1 MTTRPDVRA
10 KLLAG
15 PEVLVLEISS
25 KALVIEADVHLRPN
39 SGIGLN
45 ITMANVT
52 YQARGRVTSVDA
64 SLAAGGIKYRANVAL
79 DAEIAAFSAQHGPES
94 NIEHQHP
101 AAPAQSGLTEGV
113 LEQTVKELENR
124 LSAAEARAEQ
134 AEARL
139 KEVEGLQANA
149 ATAMKQAGTR
159 IKQLEQIIETTQ
171 QRETALTTHL
181 TDAELA
187 WQAERDKLQAETAET
202 VERAALMEA
211 AYEKDR
217 RDWTAQ
223 KSRLTSRLEA
233 TERWCADQQDVLY
246 EIQGPVAKLSALLAG
261 WTPDRASDSA
271 DEATPAAAERKASA

>member
-64 SLAAGGIKYRANVAL
+64 SLAAGGVRYRANVSL
-79 DAEIAAFSAQHGPES
+79 DAEISAFAAHHGPES
-94 NIEHQHP
+94 NIEHQN
-101 AAPAQSGLTEGV
+101 AAAAAKSGLTESV
-113 LEQTVKELENR
+113 LEQTVKELETR
-124 LSAAEARAEQ
+124 ARSAEARSQQ
-134 AEARL
+134 AETRL
-139 KEVEGLQANA
+139 KELETLQANA

-159 IKQLEQIIETTQ
+159 IKQLEQMIETSQ
-171 QRETALTTHL
+171 QREAALTAHL
-181 TDAELA
+181 NDAEAA
-187 WQAERDKLQAETAET
+187 WEAERNKLQSEAADAL
-202 VERAALMEA
+202 ERATLLEA
-211 AYEKDR
+211 TLEKDR

-223 KSRLTSRLEA
+223 KSRLASRLEA

-261 WTPDRASDSA
+261 WKPDQASDNA
-271 DEATPAAAERKASA
+271 DESAPGAAEQKASA